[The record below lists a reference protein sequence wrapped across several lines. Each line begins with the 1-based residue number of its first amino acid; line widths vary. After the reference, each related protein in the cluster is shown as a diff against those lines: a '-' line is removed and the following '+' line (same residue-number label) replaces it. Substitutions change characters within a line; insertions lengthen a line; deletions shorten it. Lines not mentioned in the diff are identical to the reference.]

1 MSTPGVR
8 RAAAE
13 AQRDQR
19 PQGAPI
25 CWVEQ
30 ATVASVTAGG
40 AKDGNA
46 LCQITWRGSVA
57 AAAYAAGYT
66 PTAGDVVLVLVQLPQ
81 LVIIDRVIGTP

>member
-1 MSTPGVR
+1 MATPGVR

-13 AQRDQR
+13 SSRDQR

-30 ATVASVTAGG
+30 STVASVTAGA

-46 LCQITWRGSVA
+46 LCQITWRGATA
-57 AAAYAAGYT
+57 A
-66 PTAGDVVLVLVQLPQ
+66 
-81 LVIIDRVIGTP
+81 R